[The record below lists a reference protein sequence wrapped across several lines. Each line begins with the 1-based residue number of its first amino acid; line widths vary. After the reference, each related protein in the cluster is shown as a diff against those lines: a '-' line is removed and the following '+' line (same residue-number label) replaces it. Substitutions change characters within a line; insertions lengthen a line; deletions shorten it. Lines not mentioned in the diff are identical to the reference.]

1 MLNLTWWKNDPLQCI
16 KYPKQRNR
24 LKRVQKLPPLKSQ
37 SMFSEA
43 PQKKRCKTF
52 DFPTRISGFP
62 LQMVSTLYPTS
73 LNPPF
78 SHYVSKTLL
87 LPTLTKL
94 KIGARLTKLLS
105 VMIILY
111 LAFSINNET
120 MTYCHETVFGS
131 SPYGD

>member
-1 MLNLTWWKNDPLQCI
+1 MTWWKNDPLQCI

-62 LQMVSTLYPTS
+62 LQNGKYPISHFTQST
-73 LNPPF
+73 F
-78 SHYVSKTLL
+78 FTLCKQNTL

-120 MTYCHETVFGS
+120 MTYCHETVFGIYS
-131 SPYGD
+131 LPYGD

>member
-1 MLNLTWWKNDPLQCI
+1 
-16 KYPKQRNR
+16 
-24 LKRVQKLPPLKSQ
+24 
-37 SMFSEA
+37 
-43 PQKKRCKTF
+43 
-52 DFPTRISGFP
+52 
-62 LQMVSTLYPTS
+62 MVSTLYPTS

-120 MTYCHETVFGS
+120 MTYCHETVFGIYS